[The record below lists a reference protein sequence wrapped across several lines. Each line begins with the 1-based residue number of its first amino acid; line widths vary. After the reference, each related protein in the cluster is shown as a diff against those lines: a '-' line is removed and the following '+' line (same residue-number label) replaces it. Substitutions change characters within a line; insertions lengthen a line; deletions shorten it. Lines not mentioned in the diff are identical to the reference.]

1 MEKHYIGVNFPNLLS
16 IAIML
21 GVIVGL
27 FFGVRKFAGKKTA
40 AAF

>member
-1 MEKHYIGVNFPNLLS
+1 MERNYISVSFPNLIA

-27 FFGVRKFAGKKTA
+27 FFGVRKIAGNKTA
-40 AAF
+40 AAA